1 MKTRNG
7 KIARLPL
14 DVREELNARLERSEQ
29 SPQLLAWLNALPV
42 VREFVRRE
50 FDGEPVS
57 KHNLSQWRLG
67 GFQDWLTRRD
77 FFTDVRSADDFVAE
91 REERSEKV
99 LADQAATV
107 LAARYAGLI
116 VRWDGECTRDFEARA
131 RVLNGLCRGVAELQR
146 EAHKANRDNFAL
158 ETLREKHDGQHSNQ
172 APSQSVAVSRSDKM
186 VEKAGSSA
194 VTASPKFRRGQVS
207 A

>member
-7 KIARLPL
+7 KIARLPHH
-14 DVREELNARLERSEQ
+14 VREELNVRLERSQ
-29 SPQLLAWLNALPV
+29 PSPQLLAWLNALPA
-42 VREFVRRE
+42 VREFVQRE
-50 FDGEPVS
+50 FGGEPVS

-77 FFTDVRSADDFVAE
+77 FFADARNADDFVSG
-91 REERSEKV
+91 REEGREKV

-116 VRWDGECTRDFEARA
+116 GRWDGECTRDFEARA

-146 EAHKANRDNFAL
+146 EAHKANRDNFAV
-158 ETLREKHDGQHSNQ
+158 EMLREKQETEHSSPG
-172 APSQSVAVSRSDKM
+172 PSQCVAVSRSDKTD
-186 VEKAGSSA
+186 VKGY
-194 VTASPKFRRGQVS
+194 
-207 A
+207 